1 MNNNKRKFDLDMITQ
16 DETETAMNI
25 AVQQI
30 IRNLPEFTYSSQN
43 HSSVNNFFPQ
53 VDNVQWTSG
62 FWPGLIWLA
71 YEHVGDKRLQYA
83 GQIQVQSFL
92 HRINNRIE
100 TDHHDMGFLYSPS
113 CVAAWKLV
121 GDEDARTA
129 AILAADQLLDRY
141 QPIGQFIQAWGDMSD
156 PENYRYIIDALM
168 NLPLLYWASA
178 ETGDAKYKDVA
189 KLHAQ
194 TTLQNS
200 IRPDSSTYH
209 SFYMDRQTGEP
220 VRGATV
226 QGYKNES
233 AWARGQAWGVY
244 GMALCYKHE
253 QDECYREAFER
264 VLEFY
269 LQRLPEDLV
278 PYWDLTFMDG
288 DEPRDS
294 SSASIVACGL
304 LEMAALVK
312 GDNAERYESLARKMI
327 KSVADNYAV
336 KDPNV
341 SNGLV
346 LHGTYSNGSP
356 FNTCF
361 EEGVDEC
368 LSWGDYYYLEALTR
382 LSRSWSSYW

>member
-1 MNNNKRKFDLDMITQ
+1 MINKAQTFDLAMIND
-16 DETETAMNI
+16 DETAQAIDI
-25 AVQQI
+25 AIKQI

-43 HSSVNNFFPQ
+43 HSSVNNFYPQ

-71 YEHVGDKRLQYA
+71 YEHIGDKRLQFA
-83 GQIQVQSFL
+83 GQIQAQSFL
-92 HRINNRIE
+92 HRIQHRIE
-100 TDHHDMGFLYSPS
+100 TDHHDMGFLYTPS

-121 GDEDARTA
+121 GDSDARQA
-129 AILAADQLLDRY
+129 AIFAADQLLDRY
-141 QPIGQFIQAWGDMSD
+141 QSIGQFIQAWGNMSD
-156 PENYRYIIDALM
+156 PANYRYIIDALM

-178 ETGDAKYKDVA
+178 ETGDSKYKDIA

-194 TTLQNS
+194 TTLNNS

-220 VRGATV
+220 LYGATV
-226 QGYKNES
+226 QGYKNDS
-233 AWARGQAWGVY
+233 AWARGQAWSVY

-253 QDECYREAFER
+253 KDDGYRDAFER
-264 VLEFY
+264 VLAFY
-269 LQRLPEDLV
+269 LQRLPDDLV
-278 PYWDLTFMDG
+278 PYWDLTFMEG
-288 DEPRDS
+288 NEPKDS

-304 LEMAALVK
+304 LEMASLVEEDLAQQYK
-312 GDNAERYESLARKMI
+312 KLARQII
-327 KSVADNYAV
+327 KSVFDNYAV
-336 KDPNV
+336 KDPKM

-382 LSRSWSSYW
+382 LSFDWKSYW